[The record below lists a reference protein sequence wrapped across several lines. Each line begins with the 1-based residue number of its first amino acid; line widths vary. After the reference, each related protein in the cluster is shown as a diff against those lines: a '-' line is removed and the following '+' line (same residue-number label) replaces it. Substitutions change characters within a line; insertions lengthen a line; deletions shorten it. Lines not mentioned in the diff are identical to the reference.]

1 MKTPSSKKN
10 LALLAL
16 ATSLLLSTP
25 SSLFS
30 QETQTT
36 EPQVPQETQT
46 PPPPAPE
53 EKPAKVAIFGD
64 TIYQGTATRTAE
76 STLGKSVELLKGD
89 KKSFTLEPAQGKGA
103 VIGGGT
109 SDDLKKFLSK
119 YAESN
124 PEPIDLIL
132 INSGLADINLTK
144 DDSTRTSPE
153 AYKENLL
160 SIFASA
166 KKAAKKV
173 AWLTTTPILD
183 EVHTNPEKNEIGK
196 KRREADVRRFNA
208 IALPTAESE
217 NLEII
222 DMYTFTKNQGG
233 PEIYKS
239 QIHCTQAVQE
249 KQGKFLA
256 EGIKKILAQP

>member
-16 ATSLLLSTP
+16 ATSLFLSTP

-36 EPQVPQETQT
+36 YPQVPKETQT
-46 PPPPAPE
+46 PPAPE
-53 EKPAKVAIFGD
+53 EKPAKVALFGD
-64 TIYQGTATRTAE
+64 TIYIGTATRTAE
-76 STLGKSVELLKGD
+76 SSLGKNIELLKGD
-89 KKSFTLEPAQGKGA
+89 KKSFTLEPAQGKGT
-103 VIGGGT
+103 VIGGRT

-119 YAESN
+119 YAETN
-124 PEPIDLIL
+124 PEPIALIL
-132 INSGLADINLTK
+132 INSDLADINLNK

-160 SIFASA
+160 AIFESA
-166 KKAAKKV
+166 KKVAEKV

-183 EVHTNPEKNEIGK
+183 EVHMNPEKNETGK
-196 KRREADVRRFNA
+196 RRREADVRRFNA
-208 IALPTAESE
+208 IALAIAESE

-222 DMYTFTKNQGG
+222 DMYAFT
-233 PEIYKS
+233 
-239 QIHCTQAVQE
+239 
-249 KQGKFLA
+249 
-256 EGIKKILAQP
+256 

>member
-1 MKTPSSKKN
+1 MKKAI
-10 LALLAL
+10 ALLAL
-16 ATSLLLSTP
+16 ATFLLLSTP
-25 SSLFS
+25 SSLLS
-30 QETQTT
+30 QETQTA
-36 EPQVPQETQT
+36 ESQVPQETQT

-64 TIYQGTATRTAE
+64 TIYAGTATRTAE
-76 STLGKSVELLKGD
+76 NSLGKSVELLKGN
-89 KKSFTLEPAQGKGA
+89 KKAFALEPAQGKGA
-103 VIGGGT
+103 SIGDG
-109 SDDLKKFLSK
+109 SSIDLKKFLLK

-132 INSGLADINLTK
+132 INSGLSDIALNR
-144 DDSTRTSPE
+144 DDSNRTSPE

-166 KKAAKKV
+166 KKVAKKV
-173 AWLTTTPILD
+173 AWITTTPILD
-183 EVHTNPEKNEIGK
+183 EVQTNPEKNEIGK
-196 KRREADVRRFNA
+196 RRREADVRRFNA
-208 IALPTAESE
+208 IALPIAESE

-233 PEIYKS
+233 SEIYRS
-239 QIHCTQAVQE
+239 QIHCTPAVQE

-256 EGIKKILAQP
+256 ESIKKILAQP